1 MMMVVLYYSGSR
13 KTTSTINMSEIVF
26 EIVEY
31 STQLPHSGRI

>member
-1 MMMVVLYYSGSR
+1 MMVVLYYSSSR

-26 EIVEY
+26 DFV